1 MNIIK
6 YKYPLKYLLKNKNI
20 SEEYLAKKLGK
31 DFSTINRWTSSWE
44 VVQTEPVDESL
55 KISSKKQI
63 NILIN
68 LHEEAFNNI
77 LNQRR
82 KHLNG

>member
-6 YKYPLKYLLKNKNI
+6 YKYPLKHLLKSKNI

-68 LHEEAFNNI
+68 LHEQAFNNI

>member
-1 MNIIK
+1 M
-6 YKYPLKYLLKNKNI
+6 PP
-20 SEEYLAKKLGK
+20 K

-68 LHEEAFNNI
+68 LHEQAFNNI

>member
-20 SEEYLAKKLGK
+20 SEKYLAKKLGK